1 MGNNVISTDINND
14 LYKIYHTYKFSI
26 GIFLASKFNNETAQ
40 FVSEFYSKQVKSI
53 IYHDIDNTDIMRDF
67 NKAAHHLSY
76 NNYQNVTVIPNMINN
91 NLYKNLNLPRRKSS
105 YAVFLDHSKSIPDS
119 LIDVLYPNTKLHINM
134 FNSEYVSHPQNLG
147 KISEID
153 KVNILNSYEFFID
166 INGDYSAEAAE
177 CGAKTIS
184 VDQIKLGK
192 KIKLKNKTDPA
203 IPTYETFIRSNLL

>member
-1 MGNNVISTDINND
+1 
-14 LYKIYHTYKFSI
+14 
-26 GIFLASKFNNETAQ
+26 
-40 FVSEFYSKQVKSI
+40 
-53 IYHDIDNTDIMRDF
+53 
-67 NKAAHHLSY
+67 
-76 NNYQNVTVIPNMINN
+76 
-91 NLYKNLNLPRRKSS
+91 
-105 YAVFLDHSKSIPDS
+105 
-119 LIDVLYPNTKLHINM
+119 M